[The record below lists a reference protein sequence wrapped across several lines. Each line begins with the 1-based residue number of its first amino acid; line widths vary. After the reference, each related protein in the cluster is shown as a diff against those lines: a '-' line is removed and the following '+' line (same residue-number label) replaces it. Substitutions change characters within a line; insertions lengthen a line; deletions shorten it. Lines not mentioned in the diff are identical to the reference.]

1 MTSPDGPYRD
11 EFVDFINGDFIRTD
25 TNILTLNG
33 GDDDFSGSEDFVW
46 EQGSF
51 DGEALPQVQDHA
63 LAGAAAGSPPAP
75 EPEADVPSNG
85 DQQSAQV
92 IFTKWILFL
101 LS

>member
-1 MTSPDGPYRD
+1 MTSSDGPYGD

-51 DGEALPQVQDHA
+51 DGEAQ
-63 LAGAAAGSPPAP
+63 AAPGSPPSP
-75 EPEADVPSNG
+75 EPEADVPSN
-85 DQQSAQV
+85 AV
-92 IFTKWILFL
+92 
-101 LS
+101 